1 MYGYNN
7 LYWLSMV
14 VATSFS
20 DISSSDSSGGSKGS
34 TKSKKHTVPLKVRVS
49 FLVCCHQFSLS

>member
-7 LYWLSMV
+7 LYWSSMV

-20 DISSSDSSGGSKGS
+20 DISSDSSGGSKGS
-34 TKSKKHTVPLKVRVS
+34 KV
-49 FLVCCHQFSLS
+49 